1 MKALEDITRAG
12 TSIWLDDLSQAR
24 LVDPASPHS
33 LTRLVSEANV
43 RGVTTNPT
51 IFAGA
56 LGKSDL
62 YAPAFT
68 KLLAEGVSVEQAVTQ
83 VTANDVRLGCDVLA
97 PVFERTG
104 GRDGRVSIEVDP
116 RNARDTAATIEE
128 GRKLWH
134 LVDRKNLF
142 IKVPATIEGLPAIR
156 TLISEGISVN
166 VTLIFSL
173 TRHEQVWTAFAQGLE
188 DRLAAGQPISGIESV
203 ASYFVSRVD
212 TEVDKQLAAIGTA
225 EAAALRGRAA
235 IANARLAYQSFLR
248 LTASERWQRLAQAG
262 ATTQRPLWAS
272 TGVKDKAYDDT
283 RYVVELVAADT
294 VNTMPEATLL
304 AVADHGIVRGDTIT
318 GTFEDAQHDLDALTK
333 LGISYDEVVGFL
345 ERDGV
350 EKFAA
355 SWLGLFDSVA
365 KVMMP
370 K

>member
-1 MKALEDITRAG
+1 MTALEDVTRAG

-24 LVDPASPHS
+24 LVDPTSPHA
-33 LTRLVSEANV
+33 LARLVSEASV
-43 RGVTTNPT
+43 KGVTTNPT

-56 LGKSDL
+56 LSKSDL
-62 YAPAFT
+62 YASAFA
-68 KLLAEGVSVEQAVTQ
+68 KLKAEGLSVEQAITQ

-116 RNARDTAATIEE
+116 RSARNTAATIEE
-128 GRKLWH
+128 GRELWR

-142 IKVPATIEGLPAIR
+142 IKVPATVEGLPAIR

-166 VTLIFSL
+166 ATLIFSL
-173 TRHEQVWTAFAQGLE
+173 TRHEEVWAAFAQGLE
-188 DRLAAGQPISGIESV
+188 DRLKAGHPISGIESV

-212 TEVDKQLAAIGTA
+212 TEVDKRLDAIGTA

-248 LTASERWQRLAQAG
+248 LTNSDRWQRLASQG
-262 ATTQRPLWAS
+262 AAAQRPLWAS

-283 RYVVELVAADT
+283 RYVIELVAADT
-294 VNTMPEATLL
+294 VNTMPEATLS
-304 AVADHGIVRGDTIT
+304 AVADHGVARGDTIT
-318 GTFEDAQHDLDALTK
+318 GTFEDARRDLDALANI
-333 LGISYDEVVGFL
+333 GISYDDVVDFL

-350 EKFAA
+350 EKFAT
-355 SWLGLFDSVA
+355 SWIGLLDTVTE
-365 KVMMP
+365 VMKP
-370 K
+370 R